1 MQIVYIRSANIYDES
16 RATKEII
23 SLASAGHHV
32 HVLGW
37 NRNGSAS
44 EKVKEV
50 FSKFSSSVSFD
61 FYDNTLDPQKGNS
74 ITKLLAWDRWVLHT
88 LKHIKNVDVVHACD
102 FDSGFAAWRYCKAKK
117 KTLVYDIYDYY
128 IDAHHVPKPLELMIE
143 SLEIKIINYAQ
154 TTIICTEERR
164 EQISKSTPKNLV
176 VICNSPDV
184 SDVVSQEE
192 KYDYAYCGSLCDRRL
207 LGEILN
213 IYKDNKKLKMLF
225 AGNGAFKEKL
235 LEISDKFDNVTYLG
249 SIPYADVLK
258 YESASKVI
266 SAIYDPVLRNHRL
279 CAPNKFYEAMA
290 LGKPIIVCKG
300 TGIDK
305 VVDANNIGIVIDY
318 DAEQFYA
325 ALEMLVSN
333 DALRADMGIRAKAL
347 YEAQY
352 KWSVMEQR
360 LIALYDGLEQSI

>member
-1 MQIVYIRSANIYDES
+1 MRVVYIRSANIYDDS
-16 RATKEII
+16 RATKEIT
-23 SLASAGHHV
+23 SLAAAGHHV

-37 NRNGSAS
+37 NRNGLAP
-44 EKVKEV
+44 KKAKEV
-50 FSKFSSSVSFD
+50 FSKYSSSVSFD
-61 FYDNTLDPQKGNS
+61 FYDNRLDPNKGNS
-74 ITKLLAWDRWVLHT
+74 VTKLLSWDRWVLRT
-88 LKHIKNVDVVHACD
+88 LKKTKDVDVVHACD
-102 FDSGFAAWRYCKAKK
+102 FDSGFAAWRYCKSKK
-117 KTLVYDIYDYY
+117 KRLVYDIYDYY
-128 IDAHHVPKPLELMIE
+128 IDAHHVPKPLEWMIE

-154 TTIICTEERR
+154 TTIICTEERK
-164 EQISKSTPKNLV
+164 EQINKATPKNLV
-176 VICNSPDV
+176 IICNSPDV
-184 SDVVSQEE
+184 SEVAPQEE
-192 KYDYAYCGSLCDRRL
+192 VYDYAYCGTLCDRRL
-207 LGEILN
+207 LAEILN
-213 IYKDNKKLKMLF
+213 AYGNNTKFKMLF

-235 LEISDKFDNVTYLG
+235 LELSGNYDNMTYLG

-305 VVDANNIGIVIDY
+305 VVEANNIGLVIDY

-325 ALEMLVSN
+325 ALETLVGN
-333 DALRADMGIRAKAL
+333 DALRAEMGARAKAL

-352 KWSVMEQR
+352 TWNVMKKR
-360 LIALYDGLEQSI
+360 LIALYDGLEQST